1 MPATNKIDR
10 ERVEQL
16 LAKGLTQTQIAMRLG
31 CTKSGLSTAIKGI
44 RKEAVA

>member
-10 ERVEQL
+10 ERVKQL

-31 CTKSGLSTAIKGI
+31 CTKGGLSTAIKGI